1 MKRFADLS
9 REEIENK
16 RRLLTPTTTQK
27 ATTSA
32 AKVFRD
38 YLAEKG
44 KPVSFE
50 QYEKKELD
58 AALSSFYIEA
68 RTKTGEIYKK
78 TSLDAVRYGI
88 NRHLKSSPQN
98 KDFDILT
105 DPSFASSNEMF
116 KVAMREIKAQGKAA
130 INHHPP
136 MSDIDRNKLYNSIYL
151 SQATPNGLYNKVQ
164 FDIRYYFC
172 RRGAENMHTMTKDTF
187 EVKLD
192 ANTGRQ
198 YLYKKDELTKNH
210 RDDSEGYTGFMP
222 ATGTHDCPV
231 STFLKY
237 IEKLHPESERLWCY
251 PRDSFHDE
259 DTTWYTCKPVGKHG
273 LQQFLPKLSKQ
284 CGLSQ
289 IYTNHSIR
297 ATSATVLHRAS
308 HAPAAIQSVT
318 GHKSLSSLAIYQ
330 HTSAQQ
336 KMDMGDTLHQHI
348 HTGDTVT
355 VPLRFVSGAL
365 TLCVR
370 FPLGSHTPKFADK
383 TSIYGS
389 IRQCCSLRMV
399 LLDL

>member
-151 SQATPNGLYNKVQ
+151 SQATPNGLYNKAKLKGKWPASVGPSNS
-164 FDIRYYFC
+164 RYWFSLCSYCYFC
-172 RRGAENMHTMTKDTF
+172 SWTSDRTAESSTVLSFRVFALSLWSCITSS
-187 EVKLD
+187 V
-192 ANTGRQ
+192 
-198 YLYKKDELTKNH
+198 
-210 RDDSEGYTGFMP
+210 GFSMSSTRP
-222 ATGTHDCPV
+222 ATG
-231 STFLKY
+231 SR
-237 IEKLHPESERLWCY
+237 I
-251 PRDSFHDE
+251 
-259 DTTWYTCKPVGKHG
+259 
-273 LQQFLPKLSKQ
+273 
-284 CGLSQ
+284 
-289 IYTNHSIR
+289 
-297 ATSATVLHRAS
+297 
-308 HAPAAIQSVT
+308 
-318 GHKSLSSLAIYQ
+318 
-330 HTSAQQ
+330 
-336 KMDMGDTLHQHI
+336 
-348 HTGDTVT
+348 
-355 VPLRFVSGAL
+355 
-365 TLCVR
+365 
-370 FPLGSHTPKFADK
+370 
-383 TSIYGS
+383 
-389 IRQCCSLRMV
+389 CCIPS
-399 LLDL
+399 